1 MGCEESVMDDSNNEY
16 DSTWDDE
23 SEEEQFGMMRL
34 TKQRARARPRN
45 LAAAEDM
52 QNFRR
57 RCRENTHAYQSNG
70 QMTRQV
76 SQENRHADQ
85 SNGQMTRQVSQE
97 CQNLLFYR
105 NRIPFRPDGVY
116 IEQFHKYWFGDYTR
130 LERVHSYIQCSL
142 DEDEKEEWKTIS
154 LDAPLRGYQL
164 FPTQEPGVN
173 NSAHVLTPTEIRYF
187 HEDVTVKKRLFKS
200 YMLMLDFYGIEL
212 VSQETGKVKRAVNW
226 KERFANLN
234 RNTHNNLRI
243 TRILKCLGLL
253 GFRHYQAP
261 LVHFFLEETL
271 VEDTLPRVKHSVLD
285 YFMFAV
291 LDKSERKKL
300 IRFAFWNFEPKE
312 KFVWCP
318 RRIRNK
324 FLKEK
329 GTEKGSHK
337 LHAVPNE
344 GMSSDSNSQSNH
356 NDLMNSTEV
365 QNKAEI
371 KTDTNEDT
379 SDEKSLSS
387 KIRNDENVSSECQDS
402 EKQALP
408 VPAAGN
414 AKTSNANE
422 ETQALSGVDSQKED
436 SKARNKKIPNSVQ
449 KATEKSDENDSEYVV
464 STKQSKVLSGDK
476 NFDNS
481 TASDESTNE
490 NLTQTS
496 NHSSTSE
503 SVANKTPLS
512 GGNSGS
518 DQQDHENQEDKS
530 EQGNKDDLKSQHT
543 DRDSKEN
550 DSEEIQKSG
559 SELPEDSA
567 ATGTA
572 TDNEEN
578 QSVESNAEDS
588 LTDEHVSNAVT
599 SHYNENSDSTEVKNR
614 EDTESEQGIALRSDV
629 NSSQVIPG
637 KDTETG
643 ESTKEKSAEDKKTEI
658 GCVRDGGT
666 ENEENIQT
674 RL

>member
-1 MGCEESVMDDSNNEY
+1 MGVFQCAFKWLQLFLIRLSRPVFSFITRLFGVMDKSCKAVRQNRAMGNSHNFFQDSDEEY

-23 SEEEQFGMMRL
+23 PDHEETRESPVQWPL
-34 TKQRARARPRN
+34 SPKRN
-45 LAAAEDM
+45 TYAAKDM
-52 QNFRR
+52 QTFRHK
-57 RCRENTHAYQSNG
+57 CQKTENNDRTDD
-70 QMTRQV
+70 M
-76 SQENRHADQ
+76 END
-85 SNGQMTRQVSQE
+85 E
-97 CQNLLFYR
+97 DLPNLKFYKNDMR
-105 NRIPFRPDGVY
+105 FRPDGVY
-116 IEQFHKYWFGDYTR
+116 IVDFHNYWFGDYGR
-130 LERVHSYIQCSL
+130 LEYVHSYIQ
-142 DEDEKEEWKTIS
+142 W
-154 LDAPLRGYQL
+154 L
-164 FPTQEPGVN
+164 FPIQEKGVN
-173 NSAHVLTPTEIRYF
+173 FDSRELSLKEIKLFRRD
-187 HEDVTVKKRLFKS
+187 EEVKKKLLTS
-200 YMLMLDFYGIEL
+200 YKIMLDFYGIEL
-212 VSQETGKVKRAVNW
+212 VSEETGKVKRAVNW

-436 SKARNKKIPNSVQ
+436 SKARNKKIPNFVQ
-449 KATEKSDENDSEYVV
+449 KDTEKSDENDSEYVV

-481 TASDESTNE
+481 TASDESTKE

-559 SELPEDSA
+559 SESPEDSA